1 MDWEIKKDTTSKE
14 VIDKIR
20 LNGFV
25 KFPGYLEDVSG
36 IKGEVEKIIEET
48 VEDDYLFGKAA
59 RIGSVDHHQEVNPN
73 IFNFFAQKW
82 MYDLFAMYS
91 GKVANFQEMFVQHD
105 YRNDRGVN
113 RNGELHFDRLW
124 TFKYMLYLTDVDETQ
139 GPFCTVPGSHIDGKF
154 LRERTWSD
162 NGSYNK
168 AKNRIFKDYPEL
180 GYSEEDIVPITGA
193 AGTLIVFDTDLFHL
207 GGLVQDNKDRIL
219 IRSHIRG

>member
-1 MDWEIKKDTTSKE
+1 MEWEIKKDSSAKD
-14 VIDKIR
+14 VIDKIQ

-25 KFPGYLEDVSG
+25 TFPNYLEDVSG
-36 IKGEVEKIIEET
+36 LKEEVERIIEET
-48 VEDDYLFGKAA
+48 PEDDYLFGKAA
-59 RIGSVDHHQEVNPN
+59 RIGSFLENEDTNPN
-73 IFNFFAQKW
+73 IFKFFSQKW
-82 MYDLFAMYS
+82 MFDLFSMYS

-139 GPFCTVPGSHIDGKF
+139 GPFCTIPGSHIDGKF
-154 LRERTWSD
+154 LRERTWND
-162 NGSYNK
+162 NGNYNK

-180 GYSEEDIVPITGA
+180 EYDESDIIPITGTS
-193 AGTLIVFDTDLFHL
+193 GTLIVFDTDLFHL
-207 GGLVQDNKDRIL
+207 GGLVQDSKDRML